1 MNLEDIYNIDTEYR
15 MGKNKGK
22 RGKRTEYARWE
33 SIMAK
38 LDNELKKQAA
48 EQKKNAD
55 KKPRGKKGNQDAE

>member
-1 MNLEDIYNIDTEYR
+1 

-38 LDNELKKQAA
+38 LDNEIKKQVV
-48 EQKKNAD
+48 EQKKNSD
-55 KKPRGKKGNQDAE
+55 KKPKRKNGEE

>member
-1 MNLEDIYNIDTEYR
+1 

-38 LDNELKKQAA
+38 LDNEIKKQVA
-48 EQKKNAD
+48 EKKNNSD
-55 KKPRGKKGNQDAE
+55 KKPKIGNCETPI

>member
-1 MNLEDIYNIDTEYR
+1 

-22 RGKRTEYARWE
+22 RGKRTEYAKWE

-38 LDNELKKQAA
+38 LDNELRKQAA

-55 KKPRGKKGNQDAE
+55 KKPKGKKGSQNEE

>member
-1 MNLEDIYNIDTEYR
+1 

-22 RGKRTEYARWE
+22 KGKRTEYERLE

-38 LDNELKKQAA
+38 LDNQLKKEAA

-55 KKPRGKKGNQDAE
+55 KKPKGKKAKEDAE

>member
-1 MNLEDIYNIDTEYR
+1 

-38 LDNELKKQAA
+38 LDNELKEQAA
-48 EQKKNAD
+48 EMKKSADGKQK
-55 KKPRGKKGNQDAE
+55 GKKVKSDAE

>member
-1 MNLEDIYNIDTEYR
+1 

-38 LDNELKKQAA
+38 LDNELRKQAA

-55 KKPRGKKGNQDAE
+55 KKPRGKKGNQDDE

>member
-1 MNLEDIYNIDTEYR
+1 

-22 RGKRTEYARWE
+22 RGKRTEYARLQ

-48 EQKKNAD
+48 EQKKNTE
-55 KKPRGKKGNQDAE
+55 KKPKRKKDKSDAE

>member
-1 MNLEDIYNIDTEYR
+1 

-38 LDNELKKQAA
+38 LDNEIKKQVA
-48 EQKKNAD
+48 EQKKNPD
-55 KKPRGKKGNQDAE
+55 KKPKRKKGEE